1 MEQQAILILEQYEQL
16 KVISDPMRTKM
27 LMHLIEQPHTGQQ
40 LAQKLDVSRAKILYH
55 LRELEKYQLI
65 QLVEEEIRGGNVLKF
80 YQAVA
85 RGFIPADHLLNLVET
100 KQATRQ
106 SYVEVLDRAKTRV
119 LTAPERSFAPRSS
132 DVEDWESLSFQ
143 QELRLSPEQFLTFT
157 KRYRELLQEV
167 EHDASTDE
175 TDKKLYYVM
184 ATAFEIDAP
193 LVQADEEV
201 GHAGD

>member
-65 QLVEEEIRGGNVLKF
+65 RLVEEEVRGGNVLKY

-106 SYVEVLDRAKTRV
+106 SYIEVLDRAKTRV
-119 LTAPERSFAPRSS
+119 LTAPDRSFTPGSS
-132 DVEDWESLSFQ
+132 DVENWESLSLQ
-143 QELRLSPEQFLTFT
+143 KELRLTPEQFLTFT
-157 KRYRELLQEV
+157 KRYRELLLEV

-175 TDKKLYYVM
+175 TDQKLYYVM
-184 ATAFEIDAP
+184 ATAFEIEAA
-193 LVQADEEV
+193 LFEE
-201 GHAGD
+201 GRDAGD

>member
-65 QLVEEEIRGGNVLKF
+65 RLVKEEVRGGNVLKY

-106 SYVEVLDRAKTRV
+106 SYIEVLDRAKTRV
-119 LTAPERSFAPRSS
+119 LTAPERSFAPSS
-132 DVEDWESLSFQ
+132 PDVENWESLSLQ
-143 QELRLSPEQFLTFT
+143 KELRLTPEQFLTFT
-157 KRYRELLQEV
+157 KRYRELLLEV

-175 TDKKLYYVM
+175 TDQKLYYVM
-184 ATAFEIDAP
+184 ATAFEIEAA
-193 LVQADEEV
+193 LFEE
-201 GHAGD
+201 GRDAGD

>member
-1 MEQQAILILEQYEQL
+1 MKQQAILILEQYEQL

-27 LMHLIEQPHTGQQ
+27 LMYLIEQPHTGQQ

-65 QLVEEEIRGGNVLKF
+65 RLVEEEVRGGNVLKY

-106 SYVEVLDRAKTRV
+106 SYIEVLDRAKTRV
-119 LTAPERSFAPRSS
+119 LTAPDRSFTPGSS
-132 DVEDWESLSFQ
+132 DVENWESLSLQ
-143 QELRLSPEQFLTFT
+143 KELRLTPEQFLTFT

-167 EHDASTDE
+167 EHDASADE
-175 TDKKLYYVM
+175 ADKKLYYVM

-193 LVQADEEV
+193 LVQADEEG
-201 GHAGD
+201 GHAGN

>member
-1 MEQQAILILEQYEQL
+1 M
-16 KVISDPMRTKM
+16 
-27 LMHLIEQPHTGQQ
+27 TGVQTC
-40 LAQKLDVSRAKILYH
+40 AFRS
-55 LRELEKYQLI
+55 
-65 QLVEEEIRGGNVLKF
+65 
-80 YQAVA
+80 
-85 RGFIPADHLLNLVET
+85 
-100 KQATRQ
+100 ATRQ

-119 LTAPERSFAPRSS
+119 LTAPDRSFAPRSS

-193 LVQADEEV
+193 LVQADEEG

>member
-65 QLVEEEIRGGNVLKF
+65 QLVEEEVRGGNVLKF

-143 QELRLSPEQFLTFT
+143 QELRLSPEQFLMFT
-157 KRYRELLQEV
+157 KQYRELLQDIEQ
-167 EHDASTDE
+167 DPSTAE
-175 TDKKLYYVM
+175 ADKKLYYVM

-193 LVQADEEV
+193 LFQEDEE
-201 GHAGD
+201 GRDAGD

>member
-1 MEQQAILILEQYEQL
+1 MMEQQAILILEQYEQL

-65 QLVEEEIRGGNVLKF
+65 QLVEEEVRGGNVLKF

-119 LTAPERSFAPRSS
+119 LTAPDRSFAPRSS
-132 DVEDWESLSFQ
+132 DVED
-143 QELRLSPEQFLTFT
+143 
-157 KRYRELLQEV
+157 
-167 EHDASTDE
+167 
-175 TDKKLYYVM
+175 
-184 ATAFEIDAP
+184 
-193 LVQADEEV
+193 
-201 GHAGD
+201 

>member
-65 QLVEEEIRGGNVLKF
+65 RLVKEEIRGGNVLKY

-106 SYVEVLDRAKTRV
+106 SYIEVLDRAKTRV
-119 LTAPERSFAPRSS
+119 LTAPERSFAPSS
-132 DVEDWESLSFQ
+132 PDVENWESLSLQ
-143 QELRLSPEQFLTFT
+143 KELRLTPEQFLTFT
-157 KRYRELLQEV
+157 KRYRELLLEV

-175 TDKKLYYVM
+175 TDQKLYYVM
-184 ATAFEIDAP
+184 ATAFEIEAA
-193 LVQADEEV
+193 LFEE
-201 GHAGD
+201 GRDAGD

>member
-1 MEQQAILILEQYEQL
+1 MKQQAILILEQYEQL

-65 QLVEEEIRGGNVLKF
+65 RFVEEEVRGGNVLKY

-106 SYVEVLDRAKTRV
+106 SYIEVLDRAKTRV
-119 LTAPERSFAPRSS
+119 LTAPDRSFTPGSS
-132 DVEDWESLSFQ
+132 DVENWESLSLQ
-143 QELRLSPEQFLTFT
+143 KELRLTPEQFLTFT

-167 EHDASTDE
+167 EDDAPTDE
-175 TDKKLYYVM
+175 TDKKLYYVL
-184 ATAFEIDAP
+184 ATAFEIEAG
-193 LVQADEEV
+193 LFEE
-201 GHAGD
+201 GRNAGD

>member
-1 MEQQAILILEQYEQL
+1 MKQQAILILEQYEQL

-65 QLVEEEIRGGNVLKF
+65 RLVEEEVRGGNVLKY

-106 SYVEVLDRAKTRV
+106 SYIEVLDRAKTRV
-119 LTAPERSFAPRSS
+119 LTAPDRSFTPGSS
-132 DVEDWESLSFQ
+132 DVENWESLSLQ
-143 QELRLSPEQFLTFT
+143 KELRLTPEQFLTFT

-167 EHDASTDE
+167 EDDASAHE
-175 TDKKLYYVM
+175 TDKKLYYVL
-184 ATAFEIDAP
+184 ATAFEIEAGLFED
-193 LVQADEEV
+193 
-201 GHAGD
+201 GRNAGD

>member
-65 QLVEEEIRGGNVLKF
+65 QLVEEDVRGGNVLKF

-119 LTAPERSFAPRSS
+119 LTAPDRSFAPRSS
-132 DVEDWESLSFQ
+132 DVENWESLSLQ
-143 QELRLSPEQFLTFT
+143 KELRLTPEQFLTFT

-193 LVQADEEV
+193 LVQAEEEV

>member
-1 MEQQAILILEQYEQL
+1 MEQQPILILEQYEQL

-85 RGFIPADHLLNLVET
+85 RGFIPANHLLNLVET

-119 LTAPERSFAPRSS
+119 LTAPERSFAPSSS

-193 LVQADEEV
+193 LVQADEEG